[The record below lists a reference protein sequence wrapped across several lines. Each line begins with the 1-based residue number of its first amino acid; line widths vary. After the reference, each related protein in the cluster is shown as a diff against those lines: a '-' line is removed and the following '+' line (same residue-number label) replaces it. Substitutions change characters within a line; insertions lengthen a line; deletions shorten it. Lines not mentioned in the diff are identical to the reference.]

1 MTLQDNLG
9 RRIDYLRISVTD
21 RCNLR
26 CLYCMPAAGVPLV
39 DRGGILTLEEIARLI
54 EAGTQAGI
62 RRVRFTGG
70 EPLLRKGL
78 PGLIRAVAGLSAIED
93 IALTTNGVLLADM
106 AGELKAAGLSRVN
119 ISLDTLRPERFAAIT
134 RGGDLD
140 QVWRGIEAALETG
153 LAPVKL
159 NAVLMRG
166 VNDDEVE
173 DLARLTLD
181 FDLHVRFIELMPI
194 HYAAGWAPDHLVTAA
209 GVKEK
214 LAGWGDWQSAAGPPG
229 GGPARYFRLPG
240 AKGTVGFIPA
250 LSDHFCGTCNR
261 LRLTATGSLR
271 PCLYHGA
278 ERDVRD
284 LVRAGAAL
292 DELAAAFREAAAA
305 KPAGHQ
311 LDGGW
316 QDQRSMSQL
325 GG

>member
-1 MTLQDNLG
+1 MG
-9 RRIDYLRISVTD
+9 RRIDYLRVSVTD

-26 CLYCMPAAGVPLV
+26 CLYCMPADGVPLL
-39 DRGGILTLEEIARLI
+39 DRGRILSLEEMARLI
-54 EAGTQAGI
+54 EAATLAGV

-78 PGLIRAVAGLSAIED
+78 TGLIRATAALPAVSD
-93 IALTTNGVLLADM
+93 IALTTNAVLLAGM
-106 AGELKAAGLSRVN
+106 AGELKAAGLARVN

-134 RGGDLD
+134 RGGDLA
-140 QVWRGIEAALETG
+140 QVWRGIEAALEAG

-159 NAVLMRG
+159 NTVLMRD

-181 FDLHVRFIELMPI
+181 RELHVRFIELMPI
-194 HYAAGWAPDHLVTAA
+194 RYAARWAPDRLVTAA
-209 GVKEK
+209 GIREK
-214 LAGWGDWQSAAGPPG
+214 LAGWGDWEPAAGPVG
-229 GGPARYFRLPG
+229 GGPARYVRLPG

-250 LSDHFCGTCNR
+250 LSDHFCGNCNR

-292 DELAAAFREAAAA
+292 SELAAAFREAAAA

-316 QDQRSMSQL
+316 RDQRSMSQL